1 MSITSDQVNLLIYR
15 YLLESGFNHS
25 AYTFS
30 NESLIQKS
38 EMKNVKV
45 DTGALLLLLQKGL
58 LFSEAEAHLNEDGS
72 ERQCDRPFTL
82 LQAHECERRNSGN
95 YNKRRDRERSIQNIS
110 TYISG
115 PGTYGDQSSYGIGQQ
130 QQAAEDWSSQQ
141 QQQHEQQSI
150 VDGQQQ
156 EYNGY
161 HGGSASNTGDNNNKL
176 RKRDNDDME
185 VEDST
190 PGVSTADIPTA
201 SSTPVLNKKFTAAVP
216 QSEVLLLEGHQSEVF
231 KCQWNPHKPILATAS
246 ADASTRLWTVPVG
259 SSIRDSSSFQSEC
272 TVLDHL
278 EDGGSSNVQKDVT
291 SLNWNPSGDTL
302 ATGNY
307 NGTVRFWSVDG
318 QLQKKLPLV
327 HNGPIFSVKWSLDG
341 QTLLTGGFDSVVCA
355 WNSSSGKLLKKFDG
369 HSAPV
374 LEIDW
379 RDSDMFASCSTDKT
393 IRIESLSSGD
403 VQVLKSHQKEINEIQ
418 WNNQKDLL
426 ASCSDDATAK
436 IWSLSQN
443 TPIQSLNGHEK
454 EIYSIEWSPTANDQ
468 LATASFDHTV
478 KIWSAE
484 TGQCIHNLAK
494 HKQSV
499 YTLSYSPDG
508 RLIASGGYDGRVI
521 VWSARDGTVVRHYKG
536 QSGIFDCNFSPD
548 GNFVAATF
556 AGNTACIFDIR
567 MLSSIPLSY
576 QYEIS
581 DRILE
586 NVGTSLAENQIF
598 DRRLRYRI
606 VDSSH
611 LPLLRCIVSSG
622 IQILDLAVIVVSEQ
636 LELLQLIARLQPV
649 SLHLELR
656 KNADKLAKKK
666 DLLGLLSQSLKVFNL
681 ESSHWKNYG
690 VHIPKL
696 LSAMNLNQLTHFE
709 CDDSQVFEDPHPL
722 LQAEKLQ
729 YVNLQ
734 FATSSGSKTARH
746 FLNAFQV
753 AVQSKHLNYL
763 CLKNVFKIRD
773 LTPGDDQLIQQGFDL
788 LKHIIHSKRGLQ
800 LIVNDYRC
808 NLKRSISSLFDPSLP
823 VALSKLQLSQDL
835 KHEAKL
841 IQERVSPQ
849 SVKLQMLLLQCCI
862 LVFSTEAK
870 VD

>member
-115 PGTYGDQSSYGIGQQ
+115 PGTYGDRGSYGIGQQ
-130 QQAAEDWSSQQ
+130 QQAAEDWSSQ

-161 HGGSASNTGDNNNKL
+161 HGGSTSNTGDNNSKL

-201 SSTPVLNKKFTAAVP
+201 SSTPVMHKKFTAAVP

-318 QLQKKLPLV
+318 QLQRKLTQV

-355 WNSSSGKLLKKFDG
+355 WNASSGKLLKKFDG

-393 IRIESLSSGD
+393 IRIERLSSGD
-403 VQVLKSHQKEINEIQ
+403 VQVLNSHQKEINEIQ

-426 ASCSDDATAK
+426 ASCSDDATVK

-443 TPIQSLNGHEK
+443 TPVQSLNGHQK

-567 MLSSIPLSY
+567 ILSTVPICY

-581 DRILE
+581 DQVLE
-586 NVGTSLAENQIF
+586 CVQYEQVNDDFSKGLVKYRIF
-598 DRRLRYRI
+598 DI
-606 VDSSH
+606 KQ
-611 LPLLRCIVSSG
+611 LPLLRCIVSSK
-622 IQILDLAVIVVSEQ
+622 ILIEKLAVIVVSEPLERLSLIAQ
-636 LELLQLIARLQPV
+636 LQPISINLELG
-649 SLHLELR
+649 
-656 KNADKLAKKK
+656 KNVDKLIKKK
-666 DLLGLLSQSLKVFNL
+666 AMISQLSQHLQSLSL
-681 ESSHWKNYG
+681 QSAHWKNYG
-690 VHIPKL
+690 EYISKL
-696 LSAMNLNQLTHFE
+696 LFSLNLSQLTHFE
-709 CDDSQVFEDPHPL
+709 CDDSKALEDIRPL
-722 LQAEKLQ
+722 LTAT
-729 YVNLQ
+729 NLRYLGLRY
-734 FATSSGSKTARH
+734 SWSGGSKSPHH
-746 FLNAFQV
+746 FFNAFRV
-753 AVQSKHLNYL
+753 VLQSKCLTYLHLQ
-763 CLKNVFKIRD
+763 NVFKV
-773 LTPGDDQLIQQGFDL
+773 TPYTAAEVQTINDGYNL
-788 LKHIIHSKRGLQ
+788 LSTIIHSKQGLKLVIDDY
-800 LIVNDYRC
+800 LINYTR
-808 NLKRSISSLFDPSLP
+808 RIFSLFDPSKP
-823 VALSKLQLSQDL
+823 VAIQELHLSKDLQQEADVIMDRLPPETVSRRQSSKPYADVLIFNRSQG
-835 KHEAKL
+835 
-841 IQERVSPQ
+841 
-849 SVKLQMLLLQCCI
+849 
-862 LVFSTEAK
+862 
-870 VD
+870 